1 MRVNVLLSLY
11 GKDLVMLINLHQLQ
25 IFQAVA
31 VHRSYTRAAEAL
43 YLSQP
48 AVSLQ
53 VRALEKTIGLPLF
66 EKSGRTL
73 RLTDAGRELLTYSDR
88 IFALLDETKLVLEE
102 LSGARVA

>member
-1 MRVNVLLSLY
+1 
-11 GKDLVMLINLHQLQ
+11 MLNQSAPAAHLPAPSPTH
-25 IFQAVA
+25 
-31 VHRSYTRAAEAL
+31 HSYSRAAEAL

-73 RLTDAGRELLTYSDR
+73 QTDRGRPRTADL
-88 IFALLDETKLVLEE
+88 
-102 LSGARVA
+102 